1 LPTLHRP
8 ENGMKTRRYDL
19 PMRPP
24 VGSSYAFLADPLQ
37 LPEFSTRNF
46 GHDLCDAR
54 LRVGSWIDVLLSRS
68 ARV

>member
-1 LPTLHRP
+1 
-8 ENGMKTRRYDL
+8 MKTRRYDL

-46 GHDLCDAR
+46 GHDLCAWV
-54 LRVGSWIDVLLSRS
+54 RVGRWIDVLMSRS